1 MAHLFSFPLSLL
13 QLSSHLSEFRS
24 RVLPSPE
31 EFAAEKAA
39 RERQLDEVFAEAQ
52 RRESEWQ
59 QRVQR
64 ERAQMEANMQAK
76 ESFVAKAIA
85 IHVSAGQRQMRDW
98 RVVGR
103 IYHLQITIQ

>member
-1 MAHLFSFPLSLL
+1 
-13 QLSSHLSEFRS
+13 
-24 RVLPSPE
+24 VLPSSE

-59 QRVQR
+59 QRGQR
-64 ERAQMEANMQAK
+64 ERVQMEANMQAT

-85 IHVSAGQRQMRDW
+85 IHVSARRMRMRDW
-98 RVVGR
+98 
-103 IYHLQITIQ
+103 

>member
-1 MAHLFSFPLSLL
+1 MFFSALPLSFL
-13 QLSSHLSEFRS
+13 QLSSHLCEFRS
-24 RVLPSPE
+24 RVLPSSE

-64 ERAQMEANMQAK
+64 ERVQMEANMQAK

-85 IHVSAGQRQMRDW
+85 IHVSARQMQLSDW
-98 RVVGR
+98 RQQKTCA
-103 IYHLQITIQ
+103 L